1 MDIKKLVPWNWFKK
15 EEENVGKTV
24 PVRREGAPE
33 QGLTSGNP
41 LQQVHREIDR
51 LFDGAFPGFGL
62 TPFGFDQ
69 AMMPRM
75 ADGMLKPTLDLGAT
89 DKDYTITVEIPGVN
103 EKDIKRSGALNGLK
117 VLDLTRVLAGPVCTM
132 LLADMG
138 AEVIKLE
145 VPGTGDDSRGFPPF
159 KEGESTYFIN
169 NNRNKKS
176 IVLNLKD
183 PSDHGKLVE
192 IIKSMD
198 VLVENFRPG
207 TMEKLGLGYEDLKET
222 NSRLIYA
229 SISGFGQYGPYKG
242 KPGYDIIGQAMGGI
256 MSITGW
262 PDGPPTRTGTAIADF
277 LSALFCTIG
286 ILSALNARKSSG
298 KGQKID
304 VSIVDSVVT
313 AIGTILQLYLA
324 EGRIP
329 KRAGNK
335 YSFIAPYEAFK
346 AKDGW
351 FVLGVGS
358 ESIWKKFCKTIDKE
372 DLIDDKRFTLNAD
385 RIKNNPLI
393 AHLFYNI
400 PNLGTISHFW

>member
-1 MDIKKLVPWNWFKK
+1 MNSQAI
-15 EEENVGKTV
+15 
-24 PVRREGAPE
+24 E
-33 QGLTSGNP
+33 Q
-41 LQQVHREIDR
+41 
-51 LFDGAFPGFGL
+51 
-62 TPFGFDQ
+62 
-69 AMMPRM
+69 
-75 ADGMLKPTLDLGAT
+75 
-89 DKDYTITVEIPGVN
+89 
-103 EKDIKRSGALNGLK
+103 SGALKGLK

-183 PSDHGKLVE
+183 PSDHQKLVE

-207 TMEKLGLGYEDLKET
+207 TMEKLGLGYEDLKEI

-229 SISGFGQYGPYKG
+229 SISGFGQYGPYKS

-262 PDGPPTRTGTAIADF
+262 PDSPPTRTGTAIADF
-277 LSALFCTIG
+277 LAALFCTIG

-298 KGQKID
+298 KGQQID

-313 AIGTILQLYLA
+313 AIGTILQIYLA
-324 EGRIP
+324 EERIP

-358 ESIWKKFCKTIDKE
+358 ESIWKKFCKTIDRE
-372 DLIDDKRFTLNAD
+372 DLIEDKRFTLNAD
-385 RIKNNPLI
+385 RIKNNDVLVDMINDWAGNYSVNEIIDILEEKGIPVAPINELDQIVNDPHIAVAREMIQKIVHPIVGEVDIVGNPIKMSDTPPGIYSSSPL
-393 AHLFYNI
+393 
-400 PNLGTISHFW
+400 LGEHTDEILKKYIK